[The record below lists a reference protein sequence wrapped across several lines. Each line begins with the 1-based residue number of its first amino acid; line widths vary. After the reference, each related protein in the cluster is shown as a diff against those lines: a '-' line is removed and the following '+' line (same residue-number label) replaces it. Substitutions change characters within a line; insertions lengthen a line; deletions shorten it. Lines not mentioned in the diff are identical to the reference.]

1 MSSVMD
7 TDQYM
12 QQMQQV
18 SSFGNEPRDAGE
30 LGAQKRLSILTKNQ
44 GQRGFEGTGEIE
56 DESLGSLPT
65 PTKHS
70 SSMDRRDG
78 GGNSTL

>member
-1 MSSVMD
+1 MD

-18 SSFGNEPRDAGE
+18 SAFGKEPEDVGE
-30 LGAQKRLSILTKNQ
+30 LGIQKRLSILTKNQ
-44 GQRGFEGTGEIE
+44 GQRGVEGAGEVE

-65 PTKHS
+65 PTKQS
-70 SSMDRRDG
+70 SSMDRRDM